1 MTTLFKTIVI
11 ALSIGSAI
19 SLCSFTKP
27 SISHRI
33 KSDFSTSSDTLFF
46 DHVVYAYDSEGRV
59 ISTISYDY
67 SFTHGQLPKIE
78 SSTTYYTTYIHDSV
92 MEGELNKLKFK
103 YKLNAQ
109 GYTASNED
117 GNIHTYDAND
127 YLVKAQTSS
136 ETYDSTGTV
145 IKKVKN
151 TGVFIYTIANGD
163 VVASNYMTYDSSE
176 YATSIYTY
184 YTEEDTRDFGKD
196 VANGRRS
203 IHLLKSRHERA
214 VAGDTFTVNYTY
226 LYDTSHRIVTQIGKS
241 RSRSIIH
248 NYTYFD

>member
-1 MTTLFKTIVI
+1 
-11 ALSIGSAI
+11 
-19 SLCSFTKP
+19 
-27 SISHRI
+27 
-33 KSDFSTSSDTLFF
+33 
-46 DHVVYAYDSEGRV
+46 
-59 ISTISYDY
+59 
-67 SFTHGQLPKIE
+67 
-78 SSTTYYTTYIHDSV
+78 
-92 MEGELNKLKFK
+92 
-103 YKLNAQ
+103 
-109 GYTASNED
+109 
-117 GNIHTYDAND
+117 
-127 YLVKAQTSS
+127 
-136 ETYDSTGTV
+136 
-145 IKKVKN
+145 
-151 TGVFIYTIANGD
+151 
-163 VVASNYMTYDSSE
+163 MTYDSSE